1 MAPIGEET
9 TDGDNEDTGDDC
21 DDDGDKDTGEGGGD
35 GDDDDDDCDGRGLE
49 LEKRE
54 RLQVMNKKVT
64 RRAKKRQNMIIL
76 SQEWDGSGNPS
87 PS

>member
-35 GDDDDDDCDGRGLE
+35 GDDDDDCDGRGLE